1 MNEDFFTLG
10 LEKDIIKAVN
20 YLGFEKPTSIQ
31 KRCIP
36 IVLKKK
42 TDLVALAQTGT
53 GKTAAFGLPLIQK
66 INNHSNNIQALIL
79 APTREL
85 CIQIS
90 EDLKNFARIKK
101 TKILALYG
109 GASISDQARNL
120 KKGVQIIVATPGRL
134 QDIINRR
141 LVILSNVDYLV
152 IDEADEM
159 LNMGFQEA
167 IDKIL
172 ETVSKKRN
180 TWLYS
185 ATMPNSVSKIIY
197 QYMNDPIEVTCGI
210 KNQSASTV
218 NHYYYLIDH
227 KNRYKV
233 LRRVIDYNPSFYAIV
248 FCRTRAETQNITNR
262 LQTDGFNTDGLHGDM
277 SQMQRDAVMKK
288 FKKKKIT
295 ILVATDVA
303 SRGIDVD
310 NINHVVHYQ
319 LPDEVEVY
327 THRSG
332 RTGRA
337 GNHGKSI
344 SLIGAKD
351 RHKLIKIEKTLNFK
365 IEKKNIPSS
374 SEVIKALVTKS
385 IDDLLNSKINEK
397 SLKPF
402 KKIIDDISQKT
413 TSNKIIEKFISH
425 SLSKIINFYED
436 SEDLNSLN
444 KNQLVG
450 SERVFINIGEK
461 DGLNWAALKDLLK
474 DKTSL
479 NDEDLNGFDVKR
491 SFSFFNVSKEKLK
504 LVFKSLEGFSLGGR
518 DVVIEISKKSK
529 ENKSLKIKKGRSTHP
544 NTKGRRGG
552 EFKNR
557 KNVSKNK
564 RIKKNK
570 LL

>member
-1 MNEDFFTLG
+1 MNEDFITLG
-10 LEKDIIKAVN
+10 LEKDILQAVN

-31 KRCIP
+31 KKCIP
-36 IVLKKK
+36 IVLNKK

-66 INNHSNNIQALIL
+66 ITTHSNNIQALIL

-85 CIQIS
+85 CIQIT
-90 EDLKNFARIKK
+90 EDLKNFARVKK

-109 GASISDQARNL
+109 GASISDQVRNL

-141 LVILSNVDYLV
+141 LVILSNVNYLI

-180 TWLYS
+180 TWLFS

-218 NHYYYLIDH
+218 NHYYYLINH
-227 KNRYKV
+227 KTRYKA
-233 LRRVIDYNPSFYAIV
+233 LRRVIDYNPFFYAII
-248 FCRTRAETQNITNR
+248 FCRTRAETQNITDR

-310 NINHVVHYQ
+310 NISHVVHYQ
-319 LPDEVEVY
+319 LPDDVEVY

-337 GNHGKSI
+337 GNLGKSI

-351 RHKLIKIEKTLNFK
+351 MHKLKKIEKTLNFK
-365 IEKKNIPSS
+365 IEKKNIPSN

-397 SLKPF
+397 SLKPL
-402 KKIIDDISQKT
+402 KKIICDISEKI
-413 TSNKIIEKFISH
+413 TSKEILEKFISH
-425 SLSKIINFYED
+425 SLSKMIDLYED

-444 KNQLVG
+444 KKQLVR

-461 DGLNWAALKDLLK
+461 DGLNWATLKDLLIN
-474 DKTSL
+474 KTSL
-479 NDEDLNGFDVKR
+479 NDEDLGGVDVKR
-491 SFSFFNVSKEKLK
+491 SFSFFNVSKEKIK
-504 LVFKSLEGFSLGGR
+504 GVFKSLKGFSLGGR

-529 ENKSLKIKKGRSTHP
+529 EKNSIKIKKARSAHS
-544 NTKGRRGG
+544 NTKERT
-552 EFKNR
+552 KLKSR
-557 KNVSKNK
+557 KHKRNK
-564 RIKKNK
+564 KK
-570 LL
+570 